1 MDALTGVNDGR
12 LGAADPR
19 QAAQLRLERLR
30 TQVVAGEVDTTRLQ
44 QRLTSA
50 LGEDAEGIVG
60 EDGSVDFERLQSF
73 IADQGSARLL
83 LELTARLGDRVDVAE
98 ENGGVDGSAVR
109 ESIVDRS
116 RAIARE
122 RLREEFGDDAQNFN
136 NGDGSIDFEALR
148 EVLERQQVDV
158 ERLRNLELRPAALFD
173 FDPRTAAS
181 APQFALQTRSV
192 RY

>member
-30 TQVVAGEVDTTRLQ
+30 TQVVAGEVDTTRLR

-50 LGEDAEGIVG
+50 LGEDGEGIVG

-122 RLREEFGDDAQNFN
+122 RLREEFGDDAQNFI

-148 EVLERQQVDV
+148 EFLERQQVDV

-173 FDPRTAAS
+173 FET
-181 APQFALQTRSV
+181 
-192 RY
+192 